1 MLLTRAR
8 TSQFSLQQINQGK
21 VQILSISGYMGIDE
35 CCQVETELA
44 RLLEQEH
51 RRVILDLASL
61 SFVTVV
67 SFVRLLVC
75 AHEFQRRGGK
85 LKLAG
90 LSASF
95 RRMAEFAGFNQETD
109 FDTDVTVAL
118 QSMSQPPDAKPSSR
132 AKRKA

>member
-1 MLLTRAR
+1 MVLTRTR
-8 TSQFSLQQINQGK
+8 MSQFSLQRIKQGE
-21 VQILSISGYMGIDE
+21 VRVVAISGYMGNDE
-35 CCQVETELA
+35 FHHVEKELA

-67 SFVRLLVC
+67 SFVRLLIC

-118 QSMSQPPDAKPSSR
+118 R
-132 AKRKA
+132 